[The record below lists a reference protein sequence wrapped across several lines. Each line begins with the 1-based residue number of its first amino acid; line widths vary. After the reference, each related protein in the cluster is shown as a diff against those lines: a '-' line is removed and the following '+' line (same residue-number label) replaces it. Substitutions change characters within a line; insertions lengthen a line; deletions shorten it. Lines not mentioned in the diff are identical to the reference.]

1 LTNLPYR
8 FICLLLLAVGYVRA
22 AGEPTLDSL
31 YEANQWFQL
40 RDAVRNDKTAPA
52 FYRGVV
58 ELAFHDWENAERDL
72 RAAADSAPATVTVDT
87 VDRASEAASAMDA
100 LSDLYA
106 LAGRYKEAADEFDR
120 YVRAA
125 STLGLDDKSAQEAA
139 RALKSYRALYSVLGR
154 YVDQS
159 VAARGY
165 SQLPYSTIHSSP
177 VVQVAIGGSPST
189 MMLDTGSSANYIG
202 PSEARRL
209 GLMVYPAAVP
219 LGAYDGATETTQG
232 VAVANELTI
241 GNFRLRNVAFFVLS
255 EDDDDV
261 PGLLGLPVL
270 FAVGTVRWSSGG
282 MLELGF
288 ASQPAEAN
296 LAFRAGA
303 GLLTEA
309 ILGAGDKAKDKLTLR
324 VDTGTDETL
333 LFPSFAKSLGRI
345 LENPIGETLDRE
357 ALLKRGVTL
366 RVAGFD
372 APLGAGMPALSNRTT
387 GDFDE
392 LDGNLGL
399 DILGQQSTIAFDLL
413 NMRVTVGVD
422 TASPVEPVTAAPVTG
437 SDLSTLAAA
446 NLTDTEL
453 RELLKQSVEEGNL
466 DFEPSRDYVYTEDK
480 ETRFLDAKGNVLRS
494 EAETHESIELYGGR
508 YERLIRKDGKPL
520 STKEERAEQEK
531 LDKETNRR
539 KQESADPKAKRLAQR
554 QTCSAEFIDWF
565 RFSLLGVEDLN
576 GRPAWKIQA
585 DPISGGS
592 SECGEKMV
600 KRFRLSIWID
610 QADKKW
616 AKVVADNIALVT
628 WGAFLVRAPAGA
640 MHIAEELTRRG
651 DGAWLPA
658 FLRVHLDA
666 KLILLKTAH
675 MEILST
681 YGDYR
686 KFQSDSR
693 LLQ

>member
-1 LTNLPYR
+1 VPS
-8 FICLLLLAVGYVRA
+8 
-22 AGEPTLDSL
+22 LDSL

-40 RDAVRNDKTAPA
+40 RDAVHNDKTAPA
-52 FYRGVV
+52 FYRGIV
-58 ELAFHDWENAERDL
+58 ELAFHDWEQAERDL
-72 RAAADSAPATVTVDT
+72 RTAADSTPATVTIDT
-87 VDRASEAASAMDA
+87 VDQASEAASAMDA

-106 LAGRYKEAADEFDR
+106 LAGRYKEAADQFDR
-120 YVRAA
+120 YLRAVA
-125 STLGLDDKSAQEAA
+125 TLGLNDKNAQEAA
-139 RALKSYRALYSVLGR
+139 RSLKSYRALYSVLGR

-177 VVQVAIGGSPST
+177 VVQVGISGSTST
-189 MMLDTGSSANYIG
+189 MMIDTGSSANYIG

-209 GLMVYPAAVP
+209 GLTVHPAAVP
-219 LGAYDGATETTQG
+219 LGAYDGAKETTQG
-232 VAVANELTI
+232 VAVANEVTI

-255 EDDDDV
+255 EDDEDV

-270 FAVGTVRWSSGG
+270 FAVGTVRLGAGG

-296 LAFRAGA
+296 LAFRPSA

-309 ILGAGDKAKDKLTLR
+309 ALGAGDNAKDKLTLR
-324 VDTGTDETL
+324 VDTGTDETI
-333 LFPSFAKSLGRI
+333 LFPSFAKSLAGI
-345 LENPIGETLDRE
+345 LESPVGGILDRD
-357 ALLKRGVTL
+357 AIAKRGVTL
-366 RVAGFD
+366 RVAGFE
-372 APLGAGMPALSNRTT
+372 APLAAGMPVLSSRST

-399 DILGQQSTIAFDLL
+399 DILGQQSPITFDFLS
-413 NMRVTVGVD
+413 MRVTIGVD
-422 TASPVEPVTAAPVTG
+422 NPSGTEPLTSAPDAGTQ
-437 SDLSTLAAA
+437 LPTLAAA
-446 NLTDTEL
+446 NLTGAEL
-453 RELLKQSVEEGNL
+453 RELLKLSVEEGNL
-466 DFEPSRDYVYTEDK
+466 DFEPSRDYVYTEDQ
-480 ETRFLDAKGNVLRS
+480 ETRFLDAKGNVFKLDT
-494 EAETHESIELYGGR
+494 EAHESIELYGAR
-508 YERLIRKDGKPL
+508 YERLIRKNGQPL
-520 STKEERAEQEK
+520 SAKEERAEKEK

-554 QTCSAEFIDWF
+554 QNCAGEFIDWF
-565 RFSLLGVEDLN
+565 HFSLLGVEDLD

-585 DPISGGS
+585 DPIPGGS

-600 KRFRLSIWID
+600 KRFRMSIWID

-616 AKVVADNIALVT
+616 AKVEADNIALVT

-640 MHIAEELTRRG
+640 MHIAEELTRRD

-658 FLRVHLDA
+658 HLRVHLDA

-675 MEILST
+675 MEVLST